1 MQDRTEFDYIVVGSG
16 AGGGTVASRLAEAGM
31 SVALIEAGGDPRTD
45 GGSARFPGDYD
56 IPAFHAFASENPAMA
71 WNFFVEHFADQDQA
85 KRDSK
90 RVTEGVLYPRAG
102 TLGGCTSHNAM
113 IFVTAQ
119 RCDWDSLAK
128 AVEDDGWSW
137 KEMCK
142 YQQKVE
148 NCRHRP
154 LWRLLSKLGL
164 MSTGHGWNGWLN
176 VEIGTPIEAVAD
188 SRLRHSLELAGI
200 AATKGIGSIRAAI
213 ERLIIGKLDPND
225 VRQNGR
231 EGLCYAPLATNRH
244 CRVGARDR
252 VLDVIKRYPDSLHL
266 KLNTLVTKI
275 LLKPDGTAYG
285 VECQQAAHLYRADP
299 NPSPAD
305 GPRIQFHA
313 RREVILC
320 GGAFNTPQLLK
331 LSGIGPADEL
341 TSHDIPVVVDLPGV
355 GTNLQDRYEVCVQYS
370 LKKPWA
376 ALTDARYE
384 ADDPIGTL
392 WSEKRSG
399 AYISNGAALAF
410 KRKSDPKLGDADLF
424 IFGLLGCFKG
434 YYPKYSEDL
443 INSPNVLSWAILKA
457 RTENRAGTVK
467 LRSGDPRDT
476 PIVNFHYFEEGSDKA
491 QKDLKAVAAGVRFVR
506 DACRPLQAKGLI
518 DGEMAPGADIT
529 DSGVEGFV
537 RDNAWGHHASC
548 TCPMGDRGAGGVL
561 TSRLEVHGTRRLR
574 VVDASIFPR
583 IPGYFIVSAVY
594 MAAEKAADMIL
605 KDARMSAA
613 LERA

>member
-1 MQDRTEFDYIVVGSG
+1 MQDRSEFDYIVVGSG
-16 AGGGTVASRLAEAGM
+16 AGGGTVAARLAEAGM
-31 SVALIEAGGDPRTD
+31 SVVLIEAGGDPRTD
-45 GGSARFPGDYD
+45 GGCARFPGDYD

-71 WNFFVEHFADQDQA
+71 WNFFVEHYADKDQA

-90 RVTEGVLYPRAG
+90 RAGAGVLYPRAG

-119 RCDWDSLAK
+119 QCDWDNLAD
-128 AVEDDGWSW
+128 AVGDKGWSW
-137 KEMCK
+137 KEMCR

-154 LWRLLSKLGL
+154 FWRLLRKLGIA
-164 MSTGHGWNGWLN
+164 STGHGWKGWLN
-176 VEIGTPIEAVAD
+176 VEVGTPLEAVAD
-188 SRLRHSLELAGI
+188 NRLRHSLELAGI

-213 ERLIIGKLDPND
+213 ERLVIGKLDPND

-252 VLDVIKRYPDSLHL
+252 VLDVTKRYPDRLQL
-266 KLNTLVTKI
+266 RLNTLVTKI
-275 LLKPDGTAYG
+275 LLEPDGTASG
-285 VECQQAAHLYRADP
+285 VECQHAPHLYRADP
-299 NPSPAD
+299 NASAADAPSV
-305 GPRIQFHA
+305 QYHA

-320 GGAFNTPQLLK
+320 GGAFNTPQLLM

-341 TSHDIPVVVDLPGV
+341 KSHDIPVAVDLPGV

-370 LKKPWA
+370 LRQPWA
-376 ALTDARYE
+376 ALKGARYE
-384 ADDPIGTL
+384 ADDPVGML

-410 KRKSDPKLGDADLF
+410 KRKSDPNLSDADLF

-434 YYPKYSEDL
+434 YYPGYSEDL
-443 INSPNVLSWAILKA
+443 VKNPNVLSWAILKA

-467 LRSGDPRDT
+467 LRSSDPRDT

-491 QKDLKAVAAGVRFVR
+491 CKDLKAVAAGVEFVR
-506 DACRPLQAKGLI
+506 EACRPLLAKGLI
-518 DGEMAPGADIT
+518 AEETAPGADVT
-529 DSGVEGFV
+529 GAGVENFV

-548 TCPMGDRGAGGVL
+548 TCPMGDRAAGGVVS
-561 TSRLEVHGTRRLR
+561 SRLEVHGTKRLR

-605 KDARMSAA
+605 EDAA
-613 LERA
+613 